1 MTRTQ
6 ALAQIEHGQALIRAG
21 QEAIDAA
28 QNALAQ
34 IDADASPEEL
44 QAARSMGMAAPDE
57 IVEAFLKKIATE
69 KAALDAAEKAKSES
83 VEKAK

>member
-34 IDADASPEEL
+34 IDAGSTVQEVD
-44 QAARSMGMAAPDE
+44 AARVLGMAADSE
-57 IVEAFLKKIATE
+57 MVEAVRE
-69 KAALDAAEKAKSES
+69 KMVAEKAKSES

>member
-34 IDADASPEEL
+34 IDAESTVQEVD
-44 QAARSMGMAAPDE
+44 AARVLGMAAPEE
-57 IVEAFLKKIATE
+57 IVDAYLKKIATE
-69 KAALDAAEKAKSES
+69 KAALDAAVKAKSES
-83 VEKAK
+83 VEVVK

>member
-34 IDADASPEEL
+34 IDADASTEEL
-44 QAARSMGMAAPDE
+44 QAARSMGMAAPAE
-57 IVEAFLKKIATE
+57 IVEAFLKKISTE
-69 KAALDAAEKAKSES
+69 KAALDAAVKTKSES
-83 VEKAK
+83 VEIAK

>member
-28 QNALAQ
+28 QNALAK
-34 IDADASPEEL
+34 IDAESTVQEVD
-44 QAARSMGMAAPDE
+44 AARVLGMAADSEMVESVREKMVKAADE
-57 IVEAFLKKIATE
+57 I
-69 KAALDAAEKAKSES
+69 KS
-83 VEKAK
+83 K

>member
-34 IDADASPEEL
+34 IDAESTVQEVD
-44 QAARSMGMAAPDE
+44 AARVLGMAADSE
-57 IVEAFLKKIATE
+57 MVEAVRE
-69 KAALDAAEKAKSES
+69 KLADEKAKSES

>member
-21 QEAIDAA
+21 QEAVDAA

-34 IDADASPEEL
+34 IDADASTEEL
-44 QAARSMGMAAPDE
+44 QAARSMGMAAPVE

-69 KAALDAAEKAKSES
+69 KAALDAEIELSAKAK
-83 VEKAK
+83 